1 MFAELLMQFPVET
14 ADCGLP
20 GITRTAVRSSTLRVP
35 VEATLA
41 TPSTCANTYG
51 YTATRALVRV
61 T

>member
-1 MFAELLMQFPVET
+1 MQFPVET